1 LAWKPSLER
10 EAGVNEV
17 LGANGECEP
26 VDAALGDRREA
37 GVNEVLGASGECEP
51 VDDALGDRRE
61 AEEGRA
67 SLKAGGLAGEAERW
81 RS

>member
-26 VDAALGDRREA
+26 VD
-37 GVNEVLGASGECEP
+37 
-51 VDDALGDRRE
+51 DALGDRRE
-61 AEEGRA
+61 AEEGRE
-67 SLKAGGLAGEAERW
+67 SLKAW
-81 RS
+81 RSARS